1 MAGNS
6 TRVST
11 DQVAQIANNL
21 ERLNKR
27 LTELLQESK
36 ATIQNLSN
44 IWEGEAAQAT
54 ISSYEEFAGKYFQNY
69 EDVITQYVQF
79 LRTNVEQGYF
89 DTETQNISLS
99 DAFK

>member
-6 TRVST
+6 IRVNT
-11 DQVAQIANNL
+11 DQVAQIASNL
-21 ERLNKR
+21 EGLNKR
-27 LTELLQESK
+27 LTEELTNSK
-36 ATIQNLSN
+36 ATIDQLAN

-54 ISSYEEFAGKYFQNY
+54 ISSFDEFAAKYFQNY

-89 DTETQNISLS
+89 DTETQNIGLA

>member
-6 TRVST
+6 IRVNT
-11 DQVAQIANNL
+11 DQVAQIASRL

-27 LTELLQESK
+27 LTQELTKSK
-36 ATIQNLSN
+36 ITVDNLGK
-44 IWEGEAAQAT
+44 IWEGEAAQTT
-54 ISSYEEFAGKYFQNY
+54 IASFDEFANKYFQNY

-89 DTETQNISLS
+89 DTETQNIGLA

>member
-6 TRVST
+6 IRVNT
-11 DQVAQIANNL
+11 DQVAQIASSL
-21 ERLNKR
+21 EALNKR
-27 LTELLQESK
+27 LTEELQNSK
-36 ATIQNLSN
+36 ATIDQLAN
-44 IWEGEAAQAT
+44 IWEGEAAQST
-54 ISSYEEFAGKYFQNY
+54 ISSFDEFAAKFFQNY

-89 DTETQNISLS
+89 ETETHNIGLA

>member
-6 TRVST
+6 IRVNT
-11 DQVAQIANNL
+11 DQVAQIATNL
-21 ERLNKR
+21 ENLNKR
-27 LTELLQESK
+27 LTEELTNSK
-36 ATIQNLSN
+36 ATIDQLSN

-54 ISSYEEFAGKYFQNY
+54 ISSFDEFAAKFFKNY

-89 DTETQNISLS
+89 ETETQNIALA

>member
-6 TRVST
+6 IRVNT
-11 DQVAQIANNL
+11 DQVAQIASSL
-21 ERLNKR
+21 EALNKR
-27 LTELLQESK
+27 LTEELTNSK
-36 ATIQNLSN
+36 ATIDQLAN
-44 IWEGEAAQAT
+44 IWEGEASQAT
-54 ISSYEEFAGKYFQNY
+54 ISSFDEFAAKYFQNY

-89 DTETQNISLS
+89 DTETQNIGLA

>member
-6 TRVST
+6 IRVNT
-11 DQVAQIANNL
+11 DQVAQIATNL
-21 ERLNKR
+21 ENLNKR
-27 LTELLQESK
+27 LTEELTNSK
-36 ATIQNLSN
+36 NTIDQLAN

-54 ISSYEEFAGKYFQNY
+54 ISSFDEFAAKYFQNY
-69 EDVITQYVQF
+69 ENIIAQYVQF

-89 DTETQNISLS
+89 DTETQNIGLA